1 MHNKLSHC
9 ILPELWGKPSDKV
22 IVTMKEIIIFFS
34 LLTLFLIPCS
44 AKPIGLFDFRE
55 ANKFNNCTPYK
66 CDTINQTFNRIVF
79 NRTIANINAMELIKV
94 PDDKLPDKVTI
105 CSTIYSDF
113 REFGDKYTRTNLP
126 HWAFV
131 DGNGKPNLSLQVY
144 HWKTNEVTLDV
155 WTMTLPCNSIKC
167 HWTRFGRL

>member
-22 IVTMKEIIIFFS
+22 IVTMKEINIFFS

-44 AKPIGLFDFRE
+44 AKQIGLFDFRE

-66 CDTINQTFNRIVF
+66 CDTKSLA
-79 NRTIANINAMELIKV
+79 NRTIANINAMELIKE
-94 PDDKLPDKVTI
+94 PEKKIPDKVTI

-113 REFGDKYTRTNLP
+113 REFGDKYSTTLLP
-126 HWAFV
+126 NWAFV
-131 DGNGKPNLSLQVY
+131 DGNGKPNLSLEVY
-144 HWKTNEVTLDV
+144 HWKENEVILDV
-155 WTMTLPCNSIKC
+155 MSMTLPCNSEKC
-167 HWTRFGRL
+167 HWTRFGKL